1 MAAIFIYFIF
11 FFLLGPSSFYV
22 AKEKVRTTVVVN
34 YIYIFV
40 FCRCNTKS
48 KEKTEKNKILYFKEI
63 FLSWEKKNITLKFL
77 FLSLHYQTYIQTFC
91 LYMYILWMS
100 QCFDAILV
108 YIHYIK
114 IYLLCLYI
122 HTHTKLLNCIH
133 KLFSTKNAALTVIKY

>member
-1 MAAIFIYFIF
+1 MFICIEICLCINIFGGDFYLFYF

-40 FCRCNTKS
+40 FCRCNAKS

-63 FLSWEKKNITLKFL
+63 FLSSEKNITLTFL

-91 LYMYILWMS
+91 LYMYIL
-100 QCFDAILV
+100 
-108 YIHYIK
+108 
-114 IYLLCLYI
+114 
-122 HTHTKLLNCIH
+122 
-133 KLFSTKNAALTVIKY
+133 